1 MRRSRPATRRRRRA
15 RRSSWLLAVI
25 AVIALAGVLQARLDL
40 LGRFGAQECRT
51 VLCCEECR
59 TIGVSRV
66 IDGDTFD
73 TPDGRVRL
81 FGVDTPER
89 NERCYAEARRRLSQL
104 AGSRVRVEPGPRH
117 GDGNRLLF
125 YVYTRN
131 GESIEERLVQEGLAL
146 AWTRDGQHRDFLVG
160 LEQSARLSGTG
171 CLW

>member
-1 MRRSRPATRRRRRA
+1 MRSSRRA
-15 RRSSWLLAVI
+15 RRSGWLLAVI
-25 AVIALAGVLQARLDL
+25 AALALAGVLQARLDWFGR
-40 LGRFGAQECRT
+40 LGEQECQT
-51 VLCCEECR
+51 VLCCEECPALR
-59 TIGVSRV
+59 VSRV

-73 TPDGRVRL
+73 SSAGRVRL

-89 NERCYAEARRRLSQL
+89 KERCYTEASRRLSRL
-104 AGSRVRVEPGPRH
+104 AGNKVRVEAGPRS
-117 GDGNRLLF
+117 GEGSRLLF

-131 GESIEERLVQEGLAL
+131 GESIEERLVREGLAQ

>member
-1 MRRSRPATRRRRRA
+1 MRRSRRA
-15 RRSSWLLAVI
+15 RRTGWLLAVI
-25 AVIALAGVLQARLDL
+25 AVIALAGVLQARLDW
-40 LGRFGAQECRT
+40 LGRWGAQECRT
-51 VLCCEECR
+51 VLCCEECPALR
-59 TIGVSRV
+59 VSRV

-73 TPDGRVRL
+73 SSAGRVRL

-89 NERCYAEARRRLSQL
+89 NERCYAAASRRLSRL
-104 AGSRVRVEPGPRH
+104 AGNEVRVEAGPRP

-131 GESIEERLVQEGLAL
+131 GESIAERLVQEGLGQ

-160 LEQSARLSGTG
+160 LEQSTRLSGTG